1 MGKKVL
7 ALVASVALAVAV
19 AAFAPALGAAFLTA
33 IGTTTA
39 TALATAAATGLVAA
53 TLSLAGGLIIQQL
66 APNPSTKTQ
75 PINFRNPNSNSSI
88 VIGRRRVG
96 GPMVFFHPRK
106 VGSDTFRYFVFACAG
121 HRCQGVARWYLGD
134 EVVTVDGSGMVTSG
148 PYAGAAWLWFQRGT
162 ADQAANSTFV
172 AECDGK
178 WTSNHRGRGVAAIYA
193 KFKLTKAVIEAGM
206 PTISAEIEGADE
218 IRDPRDDSVGW
229 TDLAVPAA
237 YWWLQLP
244 REEGGFGASAD
255 EIPDD
260 TLLSAWTNICD
271 EDVELPDSGTEK
283 RYTLNA
289 LIETG
294 GQPSAIRD
302 SLVACMAGQHACIG
316 GVYWMRPGY
325 WVPATA
331 SLKEEDLTGGFSLPL
346 LLETEQFATEVSGT
360 FIDPDNL
367 YQPQPVP
374 TRSISEADVVQADYE
389 LPHITSHTQG
399 QRVLEI
405 MLRRGQCEKRVNWPM
420 NFSGLAVQAMQ
431 TVTIDTARYGLG
443 NYAFCVDDWQLGQ
456 DFGVSLLLR
465 EENPEIYDFAVEDY
479 KPKSG
484 SATVATP
491 DPVETIADSAATAG
505 AVGSYDAA
513 ALAALEARIAALEP

>member
-1 MGKKVL
+1 MGKVVGTI
-7 ALVASVALAVAV
+7 VAIAAAVAISVFAPQLGLTVAFLLSSSVAVGTAV
-19 AAFAPALGAAFLTA
+19 AAVALSLVAGLAL
-33 IGTTTA
+33 
-39 TALATAAATGLVAA
+39 TALA
-53 TLSLAGGLIIQQL
+53 
-66 APNPSTKTQ
+66 PKPSAKTQ
-75 PINFRNPNSNSSI
+75 PLNFRNANANSTI
-88 VIGRRRVG
+88 IIGKRRVG
-96 GPMVFFHPRK
+96 GPMVFFHPKK

-121 HRCQGVARWYLGD
+121 HRCRGVARWYLGD

-148 PYAGAAWLWFQRGT
+148 PYASAAWLWFQRGT

-244 REEGGFGASAD
+244 REEGGFGATAD

-271 EDVELPDSGTEK
+271 EDVDLPDSGSEK

-331 SLKEEDLTGGFSLPL
+331 SLKEQDLTGGFSLPL

-360 FIDPDNL
+360 FIDPENL

-374 TRSISEADVVQADYE
+374 TRSITGADVVQADYE
-389 LPHITSHTQG
+389 LPHITSHTLG

-465 EENPEIYDFAVEDY
+465 EENPEIYELAVEDY

-484 SATVATP
+484 SAELAAP
-491 DPVETIADSAATAG
+491 EPVEPEAAFATSAG

-513 ALAALEARIAALEP
+513 ALAALEARIEALE

>member
-1 MGKKVL
+1 MGKVV
-7 ALVASVALAVAV
+7 ALVATVALAVAV
-19 AAFAPALGAAFLTA
+19 AAFAPQLGAAFLTA
-33 IGTTTA
+33 IGTTSA

-53 TLSLAGGLIIQQL
+53 VMSLAGGLLIQQL
-66 APNPSTKTQ
+66 APNPSAKAQ
-75 PINFRNPNSNSSI
+75 PINFRNANANSTI
-88 VIGRRRVG
+88 LIGTRRQG
-96 GPMVFFHPRK
+96 GPMVFFHPKK

-121 HRCQGVARWYLGD
+121 HRCAGVVRWYLGD

-148 PYAGAAWLWFQRGT
+148 PYAGAAWLWFARGT

-172 AECDGK
+172 AECEGK
-178 WTSNHRGRGVAAIYA
+178 WTSDHRGRGVAAIYA

-244 REEGGFGASAD
+244 REEGGFGAAGD

-271 EDVELPDSGTEK
+271 EDVELDAGGTEK

-302 SLVACMAGQHACIG
+302 SMVACMAGQHACIG
-316 GVYWMRPGY
+316 GVFWMRPGY
-325 WVPATA
+325 WVPPTATL
-331 SLKEEDLTGGFSLPL
+331 SERDLTGGFTTPL
-346 LLETEQFATEVSGT
+346 LLEAEQFATEVSGT

-374 TRSISEADVVQADYE
+374 TRSIASVDVVQADYE
-389 LPHITSHTQG
+389 LPHITSHTRG

-405 MLRRGQCEKRVNWPM
+405 MLRRGQCEKRVSWPM
-420 NFSGLAVQAMQ
+420 NFAGLAHQAMQ
-431 TVTIDTARYGLG
+431 TVQIDTARRGLG
-443 NYAFCVDDWQLGQ
+443 NYSWVIDDWQMEQSFDVGL
-456 DFGVSLLLR
+456 FLR
-465 EENPEIYDFAVEDY
+465 EENPEIYEWSTEMEL
-479 KPKSG
+479 PKSG
-484 SATVATP
+484 TATVATP
-491 DPVETIADSAATAG
+491 EPVEPVAAFAAEAG
-505 AVGSYDAA
+505 TVGSYDAD
-513 ALAALEARIAALEP
+513 ALAALEARIDALETP

>member
-1 MGKKVL
+1 MGKVVGTI
-7 ALVASVALAVAV
+7 VAIAAAVAISVFAPQLGLTVAFLLSSSIAVGTAVAAVALATIAGL
-19 AAFAPALGAAFLTA
+19 AL
-33 IGTTTA
+33 
-39 TALATAAATGLVAA
+39 TALA
-53 TLSLAGGLIIQQL
+53 
-66 APNPSTKTQ
+66 PSPSVKVQ
-75 PINFRNPNSNSSI
+75 PLNFRNANANSTI
-88 VIGRRRVG
+88 IIGKRRVG
-96 GPMVFFHPRK
+96 GPMVFFHPKK
-106 VGSDTFRYFVFACAG
+106 VGSDTYRYFVFVCAG

-148 PYAGAAWLWFQRGT
+148 PYASAAWLWFQRGT

-172 AECDGK
+172 SECDGK

-271 EDVELPDSGTEK
+271 EDVDLPGGGSEK

-360 FIDPDNL
+360 FIDPENL

-374 TRSISEADVVQADYE
+374 TRSISGADVVQADYE
-389 LPHITSHTQG
+389 LPHITSHTLG

-465 EENPEIYDFAVEDY
+465 EENPDIYELAVEDY

-484 SATVATP
+484 SATIAP
-491 DPVETIADSAATAG
+491 PEPVEPVAASATTAG
-505 AVGSYDAA
+505 SVGSYDAA
-513 ALAALEARIAALEP
+513 ALAALEARIDALENP

>member
-1 MGKKVL
+1 MGKV
-7 ALVASVALAVAV
+7 VAMVAMVALAVAV

-53 TLSLAGGLIIQQL
+53 TLSLAGGLLIQQL
-66 APNPSTKTQ
+66 APNPTTKAT
-75 PINFRNPNSNSSI
+75 PINFRNPNANSHI
-88 VIGRRRVG
+88 LIGKRRHG
-96 GPMVFFHPRK
+96 GVMVFFHPKK
-106 VGSDTFRYFVFACAG
+106 VGSDTFRYFVFASAG

-148 PYAGAAWLWFQRGT
+148 PYASAAWLWFQRGT

-172 AECDGK
+172 SECDGK
-178 WTSNHRGRGVAAIYA
+178 WTSDHRGRGVAAIYA

-244 REEGGFGASAD
+244 REEGGFGALPD

-271 EDVELPDSGTEK
+271 EDVDLNAGGTEK
-283 RYTLNA
+283 RYTLDA

-294 GQPSAIRD
+294 GQPSAVRD
-302 SLVACMAGQHACIG
+302 SMVACMAGQHACIG
-316 GVYWMRPGY
+316 GVFWMRPGY
-325 WVPATA
+325 WVPPRATL
-331 SLKEEDLTGGFSLPL
+331 SERDLTGGFSLPL

-360 FIDPDNL
+360 YFDPDNL

-374 TRSISEADVVQADYE
+374 TRSISGADIVQADYE
-389 LPHITSHTQG
+389 LPHITSHTRG
-399 QRVLEI
+399 QRILEI

-420 NFSGLAVQAMQ
+420 NFAGLAHQAMQ
-431 TVTIDTARYGLG
+431 TVQIDTARYGLG
-443 NYAFCVDDWQLGQ
+443 NYAFVIDDWQLDQ
-456 DFGVSLLLR
+456 SFGVSLMLR
-465 EENPEIYDFAVEDY
+465 EENPEIYEWSTEIELP
-479 KPKSG
+479 KPG

-491 DPVETIADSAATAG
+491 DPVEPEAAFAAAAG
-505 AVGSYDAA
+505 TVGSYDAA
-513 ALAALEARIAALEP
+513 AIAALEARIEALEP

>member
-1 MGKKVL
+1 MGKVVRTLAMVGLAIAIAVVAPQLGVL
-7 ALVASVALAVAV
+7 LATQIGVSVAV
-19 AAFAPALGAAFLTA
+19 ATAVVGA
-33 IGTTTA
+33 
-39 TALATAAATGLVAA
+39 V
-53 TLSLAGGLIIQQL
+53 LSLAGGLL
-66 APNPSTKTQ
+66 MSALGPNPSAKAQ
-75 PINFRNPNSNSSI
+75 PINFRNANANSTI
-88 VIGRRRVG
+88 LIGKRRQG

-121 HRCQGVARWYLGD
+121 HRCKGVVRWYLGD
-134 EVVTVDGSGMVTSG
+134 EVVTVNSGGLVTSG
-148 PYAGAAWLWFQRGT
+148 PYANAAWLWFARGET
-162 ADQAANSTFV
+162 DQAANSTFV

-178 WTSNHRGRGVAAIYA
+178 WTSDHRGRGVAAIYA
-193 KFKLTKAVIEAGM
+193 KFKLTKAVVEAGM

-218 IRDPRDDSVGW
+218 IRDPRDDSIGW

-244 REEGGFGASAD
+244 REEGGFGALED
-255 EIPDD
+255 EVPDD

-271 EDVELPDSGTEK
+271 EDVDLIGGGTEK

-302 SLVACMAGQHACIG
+302 SMVACMAGQHACIG
-316 GVYWMRPGY
+316 GVFWMRPGY
-325 WVPATA
+325 WVPPSATL
-331 SLKEEDLTGGFSLPL
+331 SERDLSAGFSVPL
-346 LLETEQFATEVSGT
+346 LIDAQEFATEVSGT
-360 FIDPDNL
+360 YIDPDNL

-374 TRSISEADVVQADYE
+374 TRSIAMADVVQADYD
-389 LPHITSHTQG
+389 LPHITSHTRG
-399 QRVLEI
+399 QRILEI

-420 NFSGLAVQAMQ
+420 NFAGLAHQAMQ
-431 TVTIDTARYGLG
+431 TVQIDTSRYGLG
-443 NYAFCVDDWQLGQ
+443 NYAFVIDDWQIDQ
-456 DFGVSLLLR
+456 NFGVPLVLR
-465 EENPEIYDFAVEDY
+465 EENPEIYEWSTALEL
-479 KPKSG
+479 PKSG

-491 DPVETIADSAATAG
+491 DPVEVVASAAAVAG